1 MSKLKKKTLY
11 DKKNKIKK
19 VIMSGLILGMFAVT
33 VFSTGMSQAHNIMGK
48 KAEDGKEAS
57 SMVNDGGR
65 VGKKRVRTVADNV
78 PSTGKQKV
86 QKGKGIIDVPYINQ
100 AEYYPTGCEIVSA
113 TMLLQYYGYEID
125 VDKYIEKYLDMST
138 IESKEGILIAENPNN
153 YFVGDPRSPYSYGC
167 FAPVI
172 VKSMNKILDSGKEAK
187 NITGTTLE
195 KIAEKY
201 IEKGIPVLIWA
212 TIEMKP
218 TSEGTD
224 WLLKSNGLRYHWI
237 GGEHCLVLVGYDET
251 SYYFNDPYDNNGL
264 VAYNKDVVEKRYEE
278 LGKQAIVV
286 GNGK

>member
-48 KAEDGKEAS
+48 KAEDGKETS

-187 NITGTTLE
+187 NITGATLDT
-195 KIAEKY
+195 IAEKY